1 MKLYIL
7 SFDRLI
13 NETIDMV
20 DYFFSKY
27 WSSVDVTVLGYKE
40 PKSVSDFVKFES
52 LGEDLGTDVVCQQL
66 YDFFSKKDDEHFM
79 LGQPDQPLVTEVD
92 TVLVDFLQ
100 NLVILN
106 NDVGRCSLTLCNS
119 TRPHNVVDVVE
130 DQVTIIENIEGAEY
144 KLSAVYSIWNKKYF
158 LKYLEESTDLWDW
171 EVNAS
176 KKSINDGWRIMG
188 SIPSPIDYTHLFKR
202 NELRSD
208 WYYSTEPGSSNVLS
222 DKEQIILKQIYKIK
236 VI

>member
-13 NETIDMV
+13 NETMEST

-40 PKSVSDFVKFES
+40 PSYVSDFIKFES
-52 LGEDLGTDVVCQQL
+52 LGEDIGADVVCQQL
-66 YDFFSKKDDEHFM
+66 YDFFSKREDEHFM

-92 TVLVDFLQ
+92 TTLVDFLQ

-119 TRPHNVVDVVE
+119 TRPHNIIDVVE
-130 DQVTIIENIEGAEY
+130 DAVAVIENIEGAEY
-144 KLSAVYSIWNKKYF
+144 KLSAVYSIWNKQYF

-176 KKSINDGWRIMG
+176 SKSINDGWRIVG
-188 SIPSPIDYTHLFKR
+188 SVPSPIDYTHLFKR

-208 WYYSTEPGSSNVLS
+208 WYYSTEPGSSNILS
-222 DKEQIILKQIYKIK
+222 DEEQMKLKEIFKFN
-236 VI
+236 